1 MKVNEGNLDKIIRVV
16 LGLIIIGI
24 GIYNQSWW
32 GAVGLLPLLT
42 GLMGYCALYS
52 VLGINTCPR
61 K

>member
-1 MKVNEGNLDKIIRVV
+1 MKVNEGNLDRIISVV

>member
-1 MKVNEGNLDKIIRVV
+1 MKVNEGNLDRIIRVV

-52 VLGINTCPR
+52 VLGIDTCPR

>member
-1 MKVNEGNLDKIIRVV
+1 MKVNEGNLDRIIRVV

-61 K
+61 R

>member
-1 MKVNEGNLDKIIRVV
+1 MKVNEGNLDRIIRVV

-24 GIYNQSWW
+24 GIYNQSCW

>member
-1 MKVNEGNLDKIIRVV
+1 MKVNEGNLDRIIRVV

-52 VLGINTCPR
+52 VLGFNTCPR

>member
-1 MKVNEGNLDKIIRVV
+1 MKVNEGNLDRIIRVV